1 MAITKQKMLNS
12 FSSYT
17 NSGIAANSLAL
28 TTASFLTRNASGF
41 IEIADGPT
49 DRIIG
54 VNDTFKTFSSTNQ
67 TTDRK
72 RVEYKPIC
80 NNIEYVVDI
89 SGGTVT
95 VADEGKLFF
104 LASVNVIDGAS
115 KVSPTATATTAAT
128 QINGQFELVQF
139 ISATSGVFRIFNK

>member
-17 NSGIAANSLAL
+17 NSGVAANSLAL

-41 IEIADGPT
+41 IKVADVPT

-54 VNDTFKTFSSTNQ
+54 VNDTFKTFSSSNQ
-67 TTDRK
+67 TVDLK

-89 SGGTVT
+89 SGGAVT

-104 LASVNVIDGAS
+104 LASANVVNGAS
-115 KVSPTATATTAAT
+115 KVSPTAAATTAAA
-128 QINGQFELVQF
+128 QINGQLELVQF